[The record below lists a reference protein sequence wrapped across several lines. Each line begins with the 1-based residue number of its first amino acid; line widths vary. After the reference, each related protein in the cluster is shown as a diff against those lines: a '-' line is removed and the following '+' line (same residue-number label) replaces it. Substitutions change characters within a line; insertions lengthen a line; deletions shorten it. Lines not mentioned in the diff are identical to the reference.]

1 MMIRRKISFWSTDKI
16 VACGLVLMGVI
27 AVSGTIAHQIL
38 TGTATGSE
46 VPMAIV
52 SGLTGFLGRG
62 ALSSDLGST
71 KTQPHNSN
79 QEVEYEERD
88 ESSPVVIPENV
99 KGEGHDA
106 GFDKK

>member
-1 MMIRRKISFWSTDKI
+1 MIRRKISFWSTDKI
-16 VACGLVLMGVI
+16 VACGLVLMGII

-62 ALSSDLGST
+62 ALSGDLT
-71 KTQPHNSN
+71 AKANQPHNN
-79 QEVEYEERD
+79 DQEVEYEERD
-88 ESSPVVIPENV
+88 ESSPVVIPEEV
-99 KGEGHDA
+99 KGEGRGV
-106 GFDKK
+106 GFNKK

>member
-1 MMIRRKISFWSTDKI
+1 MIRRKISFWSTDKI
-16 VACGLVLMGVI
+16 VACGLVLMGII

-62 ALSSDLGST
+62 ALSGDLTT
-71 KTQPHNSN
+71 KSQPNGSN

-88 ESSPVVIPENV
+88 ESSPVVIPEDV
-99 KGEGHDA
+99 KGEGR
-106 GFDKK
+106 GVKFDKK